1 MNIIKNENYNL
12 KIQINNIYN
21 DIDIIKNENIKLN
34 NEINTLKLNNNSY
47 NLKTETPDDND
58 IRQKIQEQNNK
69 LNYLIKNFIYIGKS
83 VMMNYDE
90 IDMIFSEIQ
99 KMMKRNIRE
108 IKKLYQATIDGG
120 ESKVFHKKCDDIPN
134 TLILI
139 KSQGY
144 RRFGGFKPIPW
155 KTKGNWL

>member
-1 MNIIKNENYNL
+1 MKIIKTDNYNLKNDIYNLNNEMNIIKNENYNL

-83 VMMNYDE
+83 FIMNYDE

-120 ESKVFHKKCDDIPN
+120 ESKVFHKNVMIFQ
-134 TLILI
+134 IH
-139 KSQGY
+139 
-144 RRFGGFKPIPW
+144 
-155 KTKGNWL
+155 